1 MNKGDKLMQT
11 LINHQLS
18 IISFVILFLFMIYAN
33 CVLEKKSVIKRLY
46 FSAAFLNLFL
56 TLLNL
61 LLNILSEYNN
71 IPLAIKI
78 VKGINFMVSPLLAY
92 TFLLLVGNYFSNPFR
107 IKKQASMVFYL
118 LFFANTITAIIAF
131 KTEMFTKELGDGAY
145 ILPFTISLI
154 LLSYSIYLIFKR
166 RKLLLKI
173 EYIYIMSVS
182 IMTVAVTAMELVL
195 NKTGSIWCFN
205 SLVLI
210 LMFIIIQQ
218 RELYRDFLTGA
229 RNRQAL
235 KKFLDSFGK
244 HNLSRLS
251 AVMIDLDYFKSINDL
266 YGHSEGDF
274 ALKAFVKML
283 QRVYLNS
290 GIVFR
295 TGGDEFL
302 VLINNRSEPQ
312 IRDLMKKVSG
322 VVDKFNSGSNKP
334 YSIKYSYAFGT
345 YKRTDKGIKQF
356 LHEIDLQ
363 MYNNKNGKKRTFG
376 EGLQTSIYAGVL

>member
-1 MNKGDKLMQT
+1 MQI
-11 LINHQLS
+11 LINHQLT
-18 IISFVILFLFMIYAN
+18 IISFATLFLFFIYAN
-33 CVLEKKSVIKRLY
+33 CVLEKRSVIRRLY
-46 FSAAFLNLFL
+46 LSAALLNLFL
-56 TLLNL
+56 TLSNL
-61 LLNILSEYNN
+61 LLKILLENYT
-71 IPLAIKI
+71 IPLI
-78 VKGINFMVSPLLAY
+78 VIRIIRCINFIVSPLLAY
-92 TFLLLVGNYFSNPFR
+92 TFLLFICNYFANPFR
-107 IKKQASMVFYL
+107 IKKQAGLVFNL

-131 KTEMFTKELGDGAY
+131 KTDMFINKLGWGAY
-145 ILPFTISLI
+145 ILPFSISLI
-154 LLSYSIYLIFKR
+154 LLFYSIYVIFNR
-166 RKLLLKI
+166 RKLLLKV

-182 IMTVAVTAMELVL
+182 LMIVAVTAFQLIL
-195 NKTGSIWCFN
+195 NKTGYIWCFN

-210 LMFIIIQQ
+210 FMFIIIQQ
-218 RELYRDFLTGA
+218 GELYKDSLTGA

-235 KKFLDSFGK
+235 KKCIDCYERR
-244 HNLSRLS
+244 NLSRLS

-302 VLINNRSEPQ
+302 VLIDNRSEPQ
-312 IRDLMKKVSG
+312 IHDLMKKVSG
-322 VVDKFNSGSNKP
+322 VVEKFNAGGNKP

-345 YKRTDKGIKQF
+345 YKRTDKGVNQF

-363 MYNNKNGKKRTFG
+363 MYNNKNGKKRIFG
-376 EGLQTSIYAGVL
+376 EGLQSGIYAGIL